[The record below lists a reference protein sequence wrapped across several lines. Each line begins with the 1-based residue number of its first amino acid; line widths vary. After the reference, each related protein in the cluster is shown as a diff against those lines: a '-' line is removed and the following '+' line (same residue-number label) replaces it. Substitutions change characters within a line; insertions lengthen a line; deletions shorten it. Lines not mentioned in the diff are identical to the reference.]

1 MRNPATG
8 KARGASEVVGLAGI
22 DTSEGTA
29 FAPNSQLTAA
39 VYDGLDHLGD
49 VAPTGDRWLAVT
61 ASGVVLGA
69 FSTRRDAARAVVE
82 AGR

>member
-8 KARGASEVVGLAGI
+8 KERGASEIVGLEGI

-29 FAPNSQLTAA
+29 FTPNSQLTAS
-39 VYDGLDHLGD
+39 VFDGLDHLGNF
-49 VAPTGDRWLAVT
+49 ASTGDRWMGVT
-61 ASGVVLGA
+61 ANGVVLGV
-69 FSTRRDAARAVVE
+69 FSTRLDACHAVLE